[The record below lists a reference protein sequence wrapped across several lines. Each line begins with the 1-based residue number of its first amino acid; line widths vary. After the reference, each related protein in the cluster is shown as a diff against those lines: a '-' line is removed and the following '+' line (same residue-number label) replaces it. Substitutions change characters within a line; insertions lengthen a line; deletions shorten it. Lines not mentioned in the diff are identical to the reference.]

1 MDKLRVDYLHNHVDY
16 KVVQH
21 KDMYHF
27 NTDTCLLGEFIE
39 INENETVLD
48 VGTNNGALLVYI
60 INKGGIATGIEINK
74 DAIEIAKLTLKENNI
89 DAKLICD
96 DFSIFQSDELFDV
109 IVSNPPYFNS
119 SEEKQKNVNQHK
131 RLARHEGTLNI
142 KSLCNSLKNNLK
154 KAGRIYLVYR
164 PNRLQELEK
173 NLNSN
178 ELYINKY
185 QLVYDKSKPEAK
197 SVLIQISFNKT
208 IKEKLVDYFI

>member
-1 MDKLRVDYLHNHVDY
+1 MSKLRIDYLHNHIDY

-21 KDMYHF
+21 EDMYHF

-39 INENETVLD
+39 IKENETVLD

-60 INKGGIATGIEINK
+60 IKKGGIATGIEINK
-74 DAIEIAKLTLKENNI
+74 DALEIAKLTLKENNI
-89 DAKLICD
+89 NANLICN
-96 DFSIFQSDELFDV
+96 DFSIWQSEILFDV

-119 SEEKQKNVNQHK
+119 LEEKQKSVNQHK

-154 KAGRIYLVYR
+154 KDGKIYLVYR
-164 PNRLQELEK
+164 PNRFNELEK
-173 NLNSN
+173 QLNLND
-178 ELYINKY
+178 LYINKY
-185 QLVYDKSKPEAK
+185 QLVYDKNKKEAK

-208 IKEKLVDYFI
+208 IKEKLEDYFI